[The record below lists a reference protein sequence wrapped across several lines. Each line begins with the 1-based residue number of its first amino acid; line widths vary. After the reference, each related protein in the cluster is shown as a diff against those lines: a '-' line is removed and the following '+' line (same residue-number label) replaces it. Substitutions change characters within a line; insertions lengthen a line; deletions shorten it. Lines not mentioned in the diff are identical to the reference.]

1 MLAKILFRTIVL
13 LFLSST
19 AFAQTAALNSL
30 DKLLSSWKTLSAD
43 FTQQVFTGDGQGQ
56 EMYRG
61 KLYLS
66 KPNRFRWIITQPEP
80 QVVVAD
86 GKNLWV
92 YDEELEQASV
102 QPLSQQLSETPAL
115 FLSGEFTQITQ
126 VFNVSELKGTDQR
139 FLITPKKEDNLL
151 QQMVLTFNKQNQLT
165 HMQIKDALG
174 QTTEL
179 TFTNVKINPNLAK
192 DLFIFTP
199 PKNADVV
206 GEPL

>member
-1 MLAKILFRTIVL
+1 MIIIQL
-13 LFLSST
+13 LFSST
-19 AFAQTAALNSL
+19 VFAQSAALNSL

-56 EMYRG
+56 ELYRG

-126 VFNVSELKGTDQR
+126 VFNVSQLKGTDQR

-165 HMQIKDALG
+165 HMQIKMSLRK
-174 QTTEL
+174 L
-179 TFTNVKINPNLAK
+179 PN
-192 DLFIFTP
+192 
-199 PKNADVV
+199 
-206 GEPL
+206 